1 MNKILNNNIINSDHI
16 GILTGFACGLHCI
29 MTPLLFIYQVEL
41 INLNKEEIFSWQS
54 LNYLFILISFLAIYR
69 SAQNSSKS
77 IIKILMFVSWIFL
90 CLILL
95 NEQFEVFQIEEF
107 YTYLAITFMSG
118 LHLYNLKYCRCDDPD
133 CCVQQEK

>member
-1 MNKILNNNIINSDHI
+1 
-16 GILTGFACGLHCI
+16 

-54 LNYLFILISFLAIYR
+54 LNYLFILVSFLAIYR

-95 NEQFEVFQIEEF
+95 NEQFEVFQIKEF
-107 YTYLAITFMSG
+107 YTYLAISLMSG
-118 LHLYNLKYCRCDDPD
+118 LHFYNLKYCRCDDPD

>member
-1 MNKILNNNIINSDHI
+1 MNKILNNTIINSDHI
-16 GILTGFACGLHCI
+16 GILTGFVCGLHCI
-29 MTPLLFIYQVEL
+29 ATPLFFIYHVEL

-90 CLILL
+90 CLTLL
-95 NEQFEVFQIEEF
+95 NEQFEVFKIEEL
-107 YTYLAITFMSG
+107 YTYLAITSLCG
-118 LHLYNLKYCRCDDPD
+118 LHYYNLKYCRCDDPD
-133 CCVQQEK
+133 CCVQQE